1 MSPLLLNLPPK
12 ESYFSFHHCFC
23 YAQRYGNKILM
34 GFPSI
39 RLFKTDWA
47 DWQVGKH
54 GSRLHTA
61 VRAAKMQRVSGCD
74 ARCELGEAE
83 PGATAGKPIRIW
95 TRTCLPD
102 AQRLLRNRI
111 LISAGRDWR
120 QFLGTSGPLSRMEK
134 KAGIGFVPG
143 RSSQLGKS
151 KKYQCNAISTLKI
164 KMLYKAKMIREFW
177 T

>member
-23 YAQRYGNKILM
+23 YAQGYGNKILM

-95 TRTCLPD
+95 TRAWRWAQEREWIHFHMHTQTHMGLNTHTDMSAREGTDTFSHAHTNTHRVEHTRGWTPTC
-102 AQRLLRNRI
+102 
-111 LISAGRDWR
+111 
-120 QFLGTSGPLSRMEK
+120 MC
-134 KAGIGFVPG
+134 V
-143 RSSQLGKS
+143 
-151 KKYQCNAISTLKI
+151 
-164 KMLYKAKMIREFW
+164 RERE
-177 T
+177 